1 VYTQSTFSSRSCKFQ
16 SLRLSSRNGFLMS
29 FCKPACLQLKLLATD
44 HSSSYLKS
52 EQQLQSRLV
61 LGLQLHVSSPPDP
74 VNCLT
79 TQATP
84 IRGGRQI
91 TNSFSHCLH
100 AHGRQSCSSK
110 YIHRAADR
118 LPPVKECLRLHKAV
132 RLTDLPSIRR
142 TVPRCPRIRT
152 SCFTAPEK
160 QSDKLHGGCL
170 AFSVL
175 GCMRPFLHRRVS
187 RCDSHT

>member
-1 VYTQSTFSSRSCKFQ
+1 VSSAWRRK
-16 SLRLSSRNGFLMS
+16 
-29 FCKPACLQLKLLATD
+29 K
-44 HSSSYLKS
+44 
-52 EQQLQSRLV
+52 LQSRLV

-118 LPPVKECLRLHKAV
+118 LPPVKECLRLHKLSAS
-132 RLTDLPSIRR
+132 RIY
-142 TVPRCPRIRT
+142 PRSGERYHDALESAPVASLR
-152 SCFTAPEK
+152 PEK